1 MSRYVGITIG
11 PIFDTICET
20 TKPAGLWFASSLFS
34 DITRRL
40 CAEIHSSEN
49 LLKGEILS
57 PYYDEKESLADG
69 VGKYHDRIIFKTN
82 HYSKTDLDRIVCKVK
97 RETIRNFPTKDSL
110 KREKETKFLMDYLQ
124 IHYVVIEEGELPE
137 KNAILA
143 LSPYL
148 DAMELLKT
156 FPANQENNP
165 FERMLRDGREH
176 RSNEFVTKSILF
188 REINK
193 NANQF
198 YSGAGERKIREI
210 QEIALGFGN
219 EDSEFKKNSYF
230 AVVSADGDGMGDF
243 LSSLDKDEDIT
254 AFSKACLVYDKKA
267 AEMIGAFRGMTIY
280 AGGDDLLF
288 LSPIEGEEGKSIF
301 ALCEEINRTFQAEVR
316 AAFAG
321 REKILTNIPTI
332 SFGVV
337 VRYYKYP
344 LYEAL
349 AGARTLL
356 AYVKGKTE
364 KNAIAVQVEKHSGQR
379 MGVLIPHRS
388 VSVVEALL
396 QTGAGKFAVES
407 EREAGT
413 AAEIGVET
421 VHNAIYTL
429 ENMSA
434 LICVLDGQML
444 TKKQYLSVWKNFFD
458 NADQEK
464 NREFFNQLCEIYY
477 DYFAQG
483 QSGIQALSD
492 EKTENDRCFR
502 AFTMLL
508 RIKKFLKE
516 KKGDRE

>member
-1 MSRYVGITIG
+1 
-11 PIFDTICET
+11 
-20 TKPAGLWFASSLFS
+20 
-34 DITRRL
+34 
-40 CAEIHSSEN
+40 
-49 LLKGEILS
+49 
-57 PYYDEKESLADG
+57 
-69 VGKYHDRIIFKTN
+69 
-82 HYSKTDLDRIVCKVK
+82 
-97 RETIRNFPTKDSL
+97 
-110 KREKETKFLMDYLQ
+110 
-124 IHYVVIEEGELPE
+124 
-137 KNAILA
+137 
-143 LSPYL
+143 
-148 DAMELLKT
+148 
-156 FPANQENNP
+156 
-165 FERMLRDGREH
+165 
-176 RSNEFVTKSILF
+176 
-188 REINK
+188 
-193 NANQF
+193 
-198 YSGAGERKIREI
+198 
-210 QEIALGFGN
+210 
-219 EDSEFKKNSYF
+219 
-230 AVVSADGDGMGDF
+230 MGDC

-288 LSPIEGEEGKSIF
+288 LSPIEGKEGKSIF
-301 ALCEEINRTFQAEVR
+301 ALCGEINRTFQAEVR

-407 EREAGT
+407 EREAG
-413 AAEIGVET
+413 AGAEIGAET
-421 VHNAIYTL
+421 VHSAIYTL

-434 LICVLDGQML
+434 LIRVLDGQML

-477 DYFAQG
+477 DCFAQG
-483 QSGIQALSD
+483 QSGIQALTD
-492 EKTENDRCFR
+492 EKTENDRRFR